1 MGWSIEGS
9 KSTSARIVT
18 HEHTVRLACK
28 RSTMAAMGSASDIHK
43 ALRGATTTTSFG
55 LRKHGCQMSATHSTY
70 SSSIAALTK
79 TLIATSTSVMMCL
92 ARRTAANDPSLH
104 GSADR

>member
-1 MGWSIEGS
+1 MVDHGQQEYVSTHRNTRAHSETCVQTQHNGRHGLS
-9 KSTSARIVT
+9 KRYPQGTAWC
-18 HEHTVRLACK
+18 HDYEEL
-28 RSTMAAMGSASDIHK
+28 
-43 ALRGATTTTSFG
+43 G

-70 SSSIAALTK
+70 SSPIAALTK